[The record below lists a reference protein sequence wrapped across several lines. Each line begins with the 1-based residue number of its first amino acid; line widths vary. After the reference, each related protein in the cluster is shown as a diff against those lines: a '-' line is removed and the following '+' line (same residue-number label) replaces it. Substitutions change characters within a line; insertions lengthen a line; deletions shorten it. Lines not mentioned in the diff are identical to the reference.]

1 MRSMKILLY
10 KLLTCKLYT
19 LELINFFLIFILF
32 LIFHAPQEKIKDK
45 KLNK

>member
-19 LELINFFLIFILF
+19 LEFNFFFNFYLF
-32 LIFHAPQEKIKDK
+32 FIFHAPQEKMKDK